1 MTEEVSNN
9 KSSVREIIRR
19 FNMLG
24 KVNGSLFMPMRFKDN
39 THSTSSVSLTSR
51 STISE
56 YISSPN
62 ETSTVTMNHQT
73 SVQQQKRLSIAS
85 TFHINIEP
93 LSIPT
98 YASPVI
104 INKNTQVPVNDD
116 IGLEVIESVQTHEIH
131 TNTEY
136 SSSMIEDY
144 EESDIQQ
151 QPNNLYP
158 TVSRHPPPLPPS
170 VSSLPSVAEE
180 SKRSLPLS
188 NFLLEFGAL
197 IVVFILSMVLVLA
210 IRDQSNLRTTMQ
222 VYFKFTK

>member
-24 KVNGSLFMPMRFKDN
+24 KVNGSSFMPMRFEDH
-39 THSTSSVSLTSR
+39 THSTSSISLTSR

-56 YISSPN
+56 YISSSN
-62 ETSTVTMNHQT
+62 EISAVTINHQT
-73 SVQQQKRLSIAS
+73 RVQQKRPSIPS
-85 TFHINIEP
+85 TCHINIEP

-116 IGLEVIESVQTHEIH
+116 IGLEVIESVQTRETHA
-131 TNTEY
+131 NTEC

-151 QPNNLYP
+151 QPNDLYP
-158 TVSRHPPPLPPS
+158 TVSRRPPPLPPS
-170 VSSLPSVAEE
+170 VFSLPNVAEE

-188 NFLLEFGAL
+188 TFLLEFGAL